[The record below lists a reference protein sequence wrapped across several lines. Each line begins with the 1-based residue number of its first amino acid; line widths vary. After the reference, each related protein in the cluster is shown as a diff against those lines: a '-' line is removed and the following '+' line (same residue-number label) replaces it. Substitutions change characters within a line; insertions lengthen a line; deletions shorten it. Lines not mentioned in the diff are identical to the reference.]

1 MASRFQESSMPI
13 YEYRCQSCGDTLE
26 VLQKMGSGKLRKCR
40 KCSGKLER
48 LVSRTSFHLK
58 GGGWFDSGYSS
69 SSGGVTKSDSDSKPA
84 ATEKTKPKKDAA
96 SPSKKPKKPS

>member
-1 MASRFQESSMPI
+1 MPI
-13 YEYRCQSCGDTLE
+13 YEYRCLSCGDTLE

-48 LVSRTSFHLK
+48 LVSRTSFMLK

-69 SSGGVTKSDSDSKPA
+69 TTGGADKGDVDTPA
-84 ATEKTKPKKDAA
+84 TTPEKTKA
-96 SPSKKPKKPS
+96 KKPDSTPAKKTKKSS

>member
-1 MASRFQESSMPI
+1 MPI
-13 YEYRCQSCGDTLE
+13 YEYRCQSCGDRLE
-26 VLQKMGSGKLRKCR
+26 VIQKMGSGKLRKCK

-69 SSGGVTKSDSDSKPA
+69 QKGEPGGDESKKSDAADKPA
-84 ATEKTKPKKDAA
+84 ASEKKKTKKDAK
-96 SPSKKPKKPS
+96 SPSKETKKSS